1 MKFLSFT
8 RDGRAGYGV
17 LLAQDRLAELGTALP
32 QHPDL
37 RSAIEALHLHGLLE
51 LAATLKPGLSLKDV
65 ELLPPIPQPRKI
77 ICAGLNYKA
86 HALEGGFKVPVFPST
101 FIRLQDTLVAS
112 GGAIVL
118 PAMSSQLDFEGELAV
133 VIGTGG
139 RNIRAADAFKHV
151 FGYACFNDGS
161 LRDIQF
167 GHSLAAGKNF
177 PSTGGF
183 GPFITSAD
191 EIPDPAMLTLTTRL
205 NSATVQHQSLDDMI
219 FDVPAIIEYVS
230 GWTPLSPG
238 DVIATGTPAGVGF
251 ARKPP
256 LWMKPGDVIEVEI
269 SRLGVLRNVVM
280 ASSAA

>member
-8 RDGRAGYGV
+8 RDGRASYGV
-17 LLAQDRLAELGTALP
+17 LLAGDQLADLGASLP
-32 QHPDL
+32 QHADL
-37 RSAIEALHLHGLLE
+37 RSAIDALHLHGLLE
-51 LAATLKPGLSLKDV
+51 IAATLKPGLLLTDV

-77 ICAGLNYKA
+77 ICVGLNYKA
-86 HALEGGFKVPVFPST
+86 HAAEGGFKVPVFPST

-112 GGAIVL
+112 GGAIVM
-118 PAMSSQLDFEGELAV
+118 PGMSSQLDFEGELAI

-139 RNIRAADAFKHV
+139 RNIRAADALKHV

-191 EIPDPAMLTLTTRL
+191 EIPDPARLSLTTRL
-205 NSATVQHQSLDDMI
+205 NGATVQHQSLDDMI
-219 FDVPAIIEYVS
+219 FDVPTILEYVS
-230 GWTPLSPG
+230 SWTPLSPG

-269 SRLGVLRNVVM
+269 SRLGVLRNVVT
-280 ASSAA
+280 AA

>member
-8 RDGRAGYGV
+8 RDGRASYGV
-17 LLAQDRLAELGTALP
+17 LLAQDQLADLGASLP
-32 QHPDL
+32 QHADL
-37 RSAIEALHLHGLLE
+37 RSAIEALQLHGLLE
-51 LAATLKPGLSLKDV
+51 RAQTLKPSLVLKDV
-65 ELLPPIPQPRKI
+65 QLLPPVPHPQKI
-77 ICAGLNYKA
+77 ICVGLNYRA
-86 HALEGGFKVPVFPST
+86 HAAEGGFKVPVFPST

-112 GGAIVL
+112 GGAIVM
-118 PAMSSQLDFEGELAV
+118 PGMSSQLDFEGELAI
-133 VIGTGG
+133 VIGKGG
-139 RNIRAADAFKHV
+139 REISAADALTHV

-191 EIPDPAMLTLTTRL
+191 DIPDPSLLTLTTRL
-205 NSATVQHQSLDDMI
+205 NGATVQQQSLDDMI

-230 GWTPLSPG
+230 SWTPLSPG

-269 SRLGVLRNVVM
+269 SKLGVLRNVVT
-280 ASSAA
+280 AA